1 MRSKKAN
8 GRKVK
13 SFNFLKSIFMI
24 ALNFIFIALRGIGPV
39 FCAIQAE
46 KKNRS
51 TGLWAIFGF
60 VFPIIA
66 MICIFSLSSVTKWN
80 KEK

>member
-13 SFNFLKSIFMI
+13 SFNFLKSINMI
-24 ALNFIFIALRGIGPV
+24 TANFIFIALRGIGPLV
-39 FCAIQAE
+39 CAMQAE

-51 TGLWAIFGF
+51 VGLWAFLGF
-60 VFPIIA
+60 LFPIIA
-66 MICIFSLSSVTKWN
+66 MICIFSFSPVTKWK
-80 KEK
+80 KEN

>member
-1 MRSKKAN
+1 ML
-8 GRKVK
+8 V
-13 SFNFLKSIFMI
+13 
-24 ALNFIFIALRGIGPV
+24 LNLIFIASRIAGPIV
-39 FCAIQAE
+39 CAMQAE

-51 TGLWAIFGF
+51 TGLWASFGL

-66 MICIFSLSSVTKWN
+66 MLSILSLSPVTKWN

>member
-1 MRSKKAN
+1 ML
-8 GRKVK
+8 V
-13 SFNFLKSIFMI
+13 
-24 ALNFIFIALRGIGPV
+24 LNFIFIALRVIGPIV
-39 FCAIQAE
+39 CAMQAE

-51 TGLWAIFGF
+51 AGLWAFFGL

-66 MICIFSLSSVTKWN
+66 MLCIFSLSPVTKWN